1 ERQVPQV
8 LSRFVGEHDI
18 AGDIWRMGRGSPLNP
33 LHHDPAQMTEFQ
45 RGVGIAI
52 SSVETFL
59 RRRGPA
65 GQQLAGMLRVRESV
79 RNRIRG
85 ELLARGVR
93 DFAQLSD
100 KDAALVVQI
109 LEGKQVQGPVPPHVQ
124 QMAQKIRQLLD
135 EVGAAYE
142 QMGAQM
148 QVLDRSEDGEIVT
161 RLVPFQRIQNYF
173 PRLIDWS
180 KVLDPNS
187 VSGFKEEAVRKVAIA
202 LAGNANERSM
212 EAARRILISLRRRPD
227 LNRNPLAFFQH
238 ARVANFIPEE
248 LLLPP
253 KARLA
258 LWANAVAEQTAN
270 LQVFGAQGF
279 ERLFTTLREL
289 GEQIP
294 KNEAQYIR
302 VALERILGLEPD
314 PGFFGDVSQ
323 GIRNF
328 NAIMDLTLAAIPNIT
343 QGPLAVTLRYGTKT
357 LVKALVDI
365 LGGVPR
371 KELEEFAIRAGA
383 IVDQEYI
390 ARELGEL
397 GSRGWLSGLAS
408 GALRL
413 YGFTG
418 TEVFNQL
425 LATRAA
431 RIAAEDMFNN
441 LRRALDDP
449 RRVGWVD
456 RIIGRQPERIRRQFL
471 QAGVDIDAALQ
482 RGYLTE
488 EDYLKM
494 AEEFNRA
501 TQCRRCQVDAP
512 WWTP

>member
-1 ERQVPQV
+1 
-8 LSRFVGEHDI
+8 
-18 AGDIWRMGRGSPLNP
+18 
-33 LHHDPAQMTEFQ
+33 
-45 RGVGIAI
+45 
-52 SSVETFL
+52 
-59 RRRGPA
+59 
-65 GQQLAGMLRVRESV
+65 
-79 RNRIRG
+79 
-85 ELLARGVR
+85 
-93 DFAQLSD
+93 
-100 KDAALVVQI
+100 
-109 LEGKQVQGPVPPHVQ
+109 
-124 QMAQKIRQLLD
+124 
-135 EVGAAYE
+135 
-142 QMGAQM
+142 
-148 QVLDRSEDGEIVT
+148 
-161 RLVPFQRIQNYF
+161 
-173 PRLIDWS
+173 
-180 KVLDPNS
+180 
-187 VSGFKEEAVRKVAIA
+187 
-202 LAGNANERSM
+202 
-212 EAARRILISLRRRPD
+212 
-227 LNRNPLAFFQH
+227 
-238 ARVANFIPEE
+238 
-248 LLLPP
+248 
-253 KARLA
+253 
-258 LWANAVAEQTAN
+258 
-270 LQVFGAQGF
+270 
-279 ERLFTTLREL
+279 RLFTTLREL

-294 KNEAQYIR
+294 KNEARYIR

-343 QGPLAVTLRYGTKT
+343 QGPLAVALRYGTKT
-357 LVKALVDI
+357 LVKALADI

-449 RRVGWVD
+449 QRVGWVD

-482 RGYLTE
+482 RGHLTE

-501 TQCRRCQVDAP
+501 TQFPRSQLDVPLWTTSELGKLVFQFRRFIYRQSQMLQREVLKEAQTFFRTGGKDGSLRPLLVWATGWP
-512 WWTP
+512 AAGYAVMWARDQI